1 MGLGNG
7 PSSIAEVFEN
17 KNLRALGVI
26 IGILGIAYLLWKI
39 ISLNGDD
46 LTFKY
51 LWFAGSLWQDG
62 LNPYGDGYIILGQK
76 LFESFNGQPLY
87 YPPNWWPISNL
98 LALFEYEIAMEIWR
112 FGSATAIITAT
123 LFLNEA
129 LKKIGIKTSKTYLIF
144 YTGLVC
150 FMQATVIGLS
160 TGQTAIAM
168 YFAFSLFIYAAICTR
183 PVLLSIGLCILL
195 LKPQLGVPLFFA
207 LLPFRRFH
215 LELLYTCALTF
226 LFILPAAITIGPLET
241 LLPYLKGLAQ
251 YSTFAANDPLNSTG
265 LKKVI
270 VLIVGA
276 DLSSSVATLLSIIA
290 AVFIGFY
297 YSKRQMS
304 KNSDRN
310 LIGFFITLISL
321 TAFVAPLHE
330 YDLIIVAPIMFLA
343 KIYPIN
349 FQIFLTLAFLVLMR
363 CGNIADLFAP
373 TTVDEARYYTATVA
387 TFALIVIIA
396 VNSSFRRKT

>member
-1 MGLGNG
+1 
-7 PSSIAEVFEN
+7 
-17 KNLRALGVI
+17 
-26 IGILGIAYLLWKI
+26 
-39 ISLNGDD
+39 
-46 LTFKY
+46 
-51 LWFAGSLWQDG
+51 
-62 LNPYGDGYIILGQK
+62 
-76 LFESFNGQPLY
+76 
-87 YPPNWWPISNL
+87 
-98 LALFEYEIAMEIWR
+98 
-112 FGSATAIITAT
+112 
-123 LFLNEA
+123 
-129 LKKIGIKTSKTYLIF
+129 
-144 YTGLVC
+144 
-150 FMQATVIGLS
+150 MQATVIGLS